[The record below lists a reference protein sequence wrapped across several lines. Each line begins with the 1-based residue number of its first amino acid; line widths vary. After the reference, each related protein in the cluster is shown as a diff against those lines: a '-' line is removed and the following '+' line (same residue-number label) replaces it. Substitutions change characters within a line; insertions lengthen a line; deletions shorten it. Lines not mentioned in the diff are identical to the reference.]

1 MLSFLVLCVSCSQF
15 LCLAETLSLLLFKQN
30 NILVG
35 HCHIMNYV
43 SPGGGN
49 RSTSIFIGGL
59 RMLFFYRLMKIKVFL
74 PTTVAER
81 LLLLLAGKFPKKD
94 TCK

>member
-1 MLSFLVLCVSCSQF
+1 M
-15 LCLAETLSLLLFKQN
+15 
-30 NILVG
+30 G

-43 SPGGGN
+43 PPGGGN
-49 RSTSIFIGGL
+49 RSTSIFFGGPGK
-59 RMLFFYRLMKIKVFL
+59 LFLLQVNENQGFL
-74 PTTVAER
+74 PATVAER